1 MAKTFLHLKDLDS
14 LLKHNANLAMI
25 LNLKCTCTFKTCYRH
40 NIIEYTKKN
49 THTYTQTHTY
59 ATHTHTHT
67 NANEF

>member
-1 MAKTFLHLKDLDS
+1 MICYLDS

-49 THTYTQTHTY
+49 THT
-59 ATHTHTHT
+59 HT